1 MARYTVDEFFGVTES
16 RDPGEDVFEIE
27 NDRFLKVNL
36 DGQVWTKMGSMVAH
50 EGKIKFSRERIFEH
64 GLGKLLK
71 RTASAADT
79 RLIKTNGRGRLYLA
93 DKGKKIYVLS
103 LDGEVIYVNG
113 NDLLAFQKGIRW
125 DIKLMRRIAGMQAG
139 GLFSVKLS
147 GSGLIAI
154 TTHYDPLSLRVT
166 PQAPVTTDP
175 NATVAWSGTLSPK
188 FRTDISFKTFL
199 GRGSGKS
206 IQMVF
211 QGDGSVI
218 IQPQQEVYF
227 QAAGLKRR

>member
-1 MARYTVDEFFGVTES
+1 MARYTVDEFIGVTES
-16 RDPGEDVFEIE
+16 RNPGEDVFEIE
-27 NDRFLKVNL
+27 NDRFLKINL
-36 DGQVWTKMGSMVAH
+36 DGQVWTKMGSIVAH
-50 EGKIKFSRERIFEH
+50 EGQIKFARERVFGN
-64 GLGKLLK
+64 GLVKLLK
-71 RTASAADT
+71 RAASAAGT

-93 DKGKKIYVLS
+93 DKGKMISVLN
-103 LDGEVIYVNG
+103 LEEEAIYVNG
-113 NDLLAFQKGIRW
+113 NDLLAFQEGIGW
-125 DIKLMRRIAGMQAG
+125 DIKLMRRVAGMQAG
-139 GLFSVKLS
+139 GLFNVKLS
-147 GSGLIAI
+147 GTGLIAI

-188 FRTDISFKTFL
+188 FKTDISFKTFL
-199 GRGSGKS
+199 NRGGGES